1 MTIAVAGVPASRKT
15 PGVNFN
21 VVLGGSGTSAGQAPR
36 RIMLLGNM
44 IATALT
50 GTTPSFSVT
59 AGTAAIATPVF
70 VPSPDDAATLFGR
83 GSELHRMSISV
94 FAQDP
99 SATLYATP
107 VAEASGTAATVVLT
121 FATTATAAFTVRL
134 RLCGGTYDV
143 GIESGATAIAIAT
156 AVADAINDN
165 PTLPYTAQ
173 NDAGGGTPGAV
184 VTISAKHDGPRG
196 NTLVVD
202 AYFVSA
208 TGAEVR
214 ITASSTSSGAGTT
227 GIWSG
232 NNTIGSEIT
241 LTSGATQDDFTTAL
255 AAIEPQRYD
264 RIVGACIDATNA
276 GRIVTHVN
284 AQAGP
289 TVQLLEQALV
299 GSTDT
304 YANVVTFA
312 TGRNASRLQVV
323 WNHATVIPCW
333 EVAAQVCAARLAGD
347 SSAGG
352 SRVGEASD
360 PAANLDSMEL
370 ATVLMARVVGDQP
383 TATEIENALN
393 SGITPVGA
401 SGSRPG
407 YGVIVRSITSRSQL
421 SGTPNYAVLDTSSV
435 TVPDYIADTLRSDLA
450 VTFAGCKL
458 APNSDSPPTAPRV
471 VTPDI
476 VRARIA
482 QKLKEAEAAAIL
494 INVDANLSLLV
505 VEANAGVPGRLD
517 CEIPAAVIPGLHL
530 VAGNVR
536 QL

>member
-1 MTIAVAGVPASRKT
+1 MTIAVAGVPSSRKT

-21 VVLGGSGTSAGQAPR
+21 VVLGGSGTSAGSAPR

-50 GTTPSFSVT
+50 GGSPSFSVA
-59 AGTAAIATPVF
+59 AGTATVAEPVF
-70 VPSPDDAATLFGR
+70 IPSPDDAGTLFGY
-83 GSELHRMSISV
+83 GSELHRMAISV

-99 SATLYATP
+99 SATLYGCP
-107 VAEASGTAATVVLT
+107 VAEASGTSASAVLT
-121 FATTATAAFTVRL
+121 FATNANAGYTVRL
-134 RLCGGTYDV
+134 RLCGQQLDV
-143 GIESGATAIAIAT
+143 GVASGDTPTTIAA
-156 AVADAINDN
+156 AVADAINDA

-173 NDAGGGTPGAV
+173 NSAGV
-184 VTISAKHDGPRG
+184 VTITAKLDGPRG

-202 AYFVSA
+202 AYFVSS
-208 TGAEVR
+208 TGAETR
-214 ITASSTSSGAGTT
+214 ITTGSTTSPGATT
-227 GIWSG
+227 GIWSSTG
-232 NNTIGSEIT
+232 TIGSEIT
-241 LTSGATQDDFTTAL
+241 LSSGATQDTFANAL
-255 AAIEPQRYD
+255 TAIEPQRYD

-276 GRIVTHVN
+276 GLIVTHVN

-312 TGRNASRLQVV
+312 TGRNAPRLQVV

-393 SGITPVGA
+393 NGITPVGA

-407 YGVIVRSITSRSQL
+407 YGVIVRSITSRSLL
-421 SGTPNYAVLDTSSV
+421 SGTPNYAVLDTPTV
-435 TVPDYIADTLRSDLA
+435 TVPDYVADYFRADIAT
-450 VTFAGCKL
+450 TFAGCKL

-476 VRARIA
+476 VKARIA
-482 QKLKEAEAAAIL
+482 QGLKLMEADAIL
-494 INVDANLSLLV
+494 INVDANLSLLS
-505 VEANAGVPGRLD
+505 VEANALVPGRLD

>member
-1 MTIAVAGVPASRKT
+1 MTISVAGVPASRKT

-36 RIMLLGNM
+36 RIVLLGNM
-44 IATALT
+44 IATPLT
-50 GTTPSFSVT
+50 NSSPAFSVA

-70 VPSPDDAATLFGR
+70 VPSPDDAAVLFGS
-83 GSELHRMSISV
+83 GSELHRMSIAV

-99 SATLYATP
+99 SATLYACP
-107 VAEASGTAATVVLT
+107 VAEASGTPASVVLT

-134 RLCGGTYDV
+134 RLCGEVIDV
-143 GIESGATAIAIAT
+143 GVASGDTVTAIAT

-165 PTLPYTAQ
+165 PSLPYTAQ
-173 NDAGGGTPGAV
+173 NSLGV
-184 VTISAKHDGPRG
+184 LTIEAKHDGPRG
-196 NTLVVD
+196 NTLIVD
-202 AYFVSA
+202 AYFVSG

-214 ITASSTSSGAGTT
+214 ITTSSPVSSGAGTT
-227 GIWSG
+227 GVWSSNG
-232 NNTIGSEIT
+232 TIGSEIT
-241 LTSGATQDDFTTAL
+241 LTSGATQDDFTNAL

-264 RIVGACIDATNA
+264 RIVGACIDATNT

-299 GSTDT
+299 GSTATLADCT
-304 YANVVTFA
+304 TFA

-347 SSAGG
+347 AAAGG

-360 PAANLDSMEL
+360 PAANLDFMEL
-370 ATVLMARVVGDQP
+370 ATVLTARVVGDQP

-393 SGITPVGA
+393 NGITPVGA

-407 YGVIVRSITSRSQL
+407 YGVIVRSITSRSLL

-435 TVPDYIADTLRSDLA
+435 TVPDYIADTLRADLA

-458 APNSDSPPTAPRV
+458 SPDSDSAPTAPRV
-471 VTPDI
+471 VTPSI

-494 INVDANLSLLV
+494 INVDANLPLLV
-505 VEANAGVPGRLD
+505 VEANALVPGRLD

-530 VAGNVR
+530 IAGNVR

>member
-1 MTIAVAGVPASRKT
+1 VTIAVAGVPASRKT

-50 GTTPSFSVT
+50 NSSPSFTVA

-107 VAEASGTAATVVLT
+107 VAEASGTEATGILT
-121 FATTATAAFTVRL
+121 FATSASAAFTVRL
-134 RLCGGTYDV
+134 RLCGEVIDV
-143 GIESGATAIAIAT
+143 GVASGDTATTIAV
-156 AVADAINDN
+156 AVADAINDA
-165 PTLPYTAQ
+165 PSLPYTAQ
-173 NDAGGGTPGAV
+173 NSTGAV
-184 VTISAKHDGPRG
+184 TVRAKHDGPRG

-202 AYFVSA
+202 AYFVSS

-214 ITASSTSSGAGTT
+214 ITTNSTTSSGATT
-227 GIWSG
+227 GVWSS
-232 NNTIGSEIT
+232 TDAIGSEIT
-241 LTSGATQDDFTTAL
+241 LASGATQDDFTNAL

-264 RIVGACIDATNA
+264 RIVGSCIDATNA
-276 GRIVTHVN
+276 GRVVTHVN

-347 SSAGG
+347 SAAGG

-370 ATVLMARVVGDQP
+370 VSVLMARVVGDQP

-393 SGITPVGA
+393 NGITPVGA

-407 YGVIVRSITSRSQL
+407 YGVIVRSITSRSLL

-435 TVPDYIADTLRSDLA
+435 TVPDYVADTLRSDLA

-458 APNSDSPPTAPRV
+458 SPDSDSAPTAPRV
-471 VTPDI
+471 VTPSI

-482 QKLKEAEAAAIL
+482 QKLTEMEAAAIL
-494 INVDANLSLLV
+494 INVTANLSLLV
-505 VEANAGVPGRLD
+505 VEANALVPGRLD

>member
-1 MTIAVAGVPASRKT
+1 MTISVAGVPASRKT

-44 IATALT
+44 IATALSNSS
-50 GTTPSFSVT
+50 PSFSVA

-70 VPSPDDAATLFGR
+70 VPSPDDAAVLFGS
-83 GSELHRMSISV
+83 GSELHRMSIAV

-99 SATLYATP
+99 SATLYACP
-107 VAEASGTAATVVLT
+107 VAEASGTPASVALT

-134 RLCGGTYDV
+134 RLCGEVIDV
-143 GIESGATAIAIAT
+143 GVASGDTVTAIAS

-173 NDAGGGTPGAV
+173 NSSGV
-184 VTISAKHDGPRG
+184 VTIEAKHDGPRG
-196 NTLVVD
+196 NTLIVD
-202 AYFVSA
+202 AYFVSS

-214 ITASSTSSGAGTT
+214 IATSSPVSSGAGTT
-227 GIWSG
+227 GVWSS
-232 NNTIGSEIT
+232 NSTIGSEIT
-241 LTSGATQDDFTTAL
+241 LANGATQDNFTDAL

-264 RIVGACIDATNA
+264 RIVGACIDATNT

-289 TVQLLEQALV
+289 TVQLLEQAVV

-304 YANVVTFA
+304 YANAVTFA
-312 TGRNASRLQVV
+312 TGRNAPRLQVV

-347 SSAGG
+347 AAAGG

-370 ATVLMARVVGDQP
+370 VSVLMARVVGDQP

-393 SGITPVGA
+393 NGITPVGA

-407 YGVIVRSITSRSQL
+407 YGVIVRSITSRSLL
-421 SGTPNYAVLDTSSV
+421 SGTPNYAVLDTSTV

-458 APNSDSPPTAPRV
+458 SPDSDSAPTAPRV
-471 VTPDI
+471 VTPSI

-494 INVDANLSLLV
+494 INVDANLPLLV
-505 VEANAGVPGRLD
+505 VEANALVPGRLD

-530 VAGNVR
+530 IAGNVR

>member
-50 GTTPSFSVT
+50 NSSPSFTVA
-59 AGTAAIATPVF
+59 AGTAALATPVF
-70 VPSPDDAATLFGR
+70 VPSPDDAAVLFGS
-83 GSELHRMSISV
+83 GSELHRMAISV

-99 SATLYATP
+99 AATLYATP

-121 FATTATAAFTVRL
+121 FATSASAAFTVRL
-134 RLCGGTYDV
+134 RLCGEVIDV
-143 GIESGATAIAIAT
+143 GVASGDTVTAIAS

-165 PTLPYTAQ
+165 PSLPYTAQ
-173 NDAGGGTPGAV
+173 NYVGV
-184 VTISAKHDGPRG
+184 LTIEAKHDGPRG

-202 AYFVSA
+202 AYFVSS
-208 TGAEVR
+208 TGAETR
-214 ITASSTSSGAGTT
+214 ITTLSTSSGAGTT
-227 GIWSG
+227 GVWSSNG
-232 NNTIGSEIT
+232 TIGSEIT
-241 LTSGATQDDFTTAL
+241 LASGATQDDFTNAL

-435 TVPDYIADTLRSDLA
+435 TVPDYVADTLRADLA
-450 VTFAGCKL
+450 TTFAGCKL

-494 INVDANLSLLV
+494 INVDANLPLLV